1 MRMKN
6 AILSVSI
13 IAILTICMF
22 NSVAA
27 APISKQTPDVHS
39 NSAVDVRGQQ
49 QTYLLF
55 GGTTNTGTTVGF
67 QSVKLVVFSHMIHH
81 QPH

>member
-27 APISKQTPDVHS
+27 APMSKQTPDVHS
-39 NSAVDVRGQQ
+39 NSAVDVRGATANISSLWGNDEHWQPQ
-49 QTYLLF
+49 WGLARRVQT
-55 GGTTNTGTTVGF
+55 
-67 QSVKLVVFSHMIHH
+67 
-81 QPH
+81 